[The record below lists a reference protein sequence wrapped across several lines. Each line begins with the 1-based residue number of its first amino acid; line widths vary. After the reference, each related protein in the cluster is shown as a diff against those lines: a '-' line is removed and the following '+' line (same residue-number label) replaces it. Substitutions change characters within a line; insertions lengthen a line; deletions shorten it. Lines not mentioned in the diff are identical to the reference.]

1 MNMRIKKNDDV
12 VVIAGNDKGKTGKVL
27 KVFPETSRII
37 VEGVNLRTRH
47 TKPTQKSPQG
57 GKVVKE
63 APVHVSNVMILDPK
77 SKEASRIGSRII
89 LDDKTG
95 KKKIARISKK
105 SNEMI

>member
-1 MNMRIKKNDDV
+1 MRIKKNDDV

-27 KVFPETSRII
+27 KVFPETLRVI

-47 TKPTQKSPQG
+47 TKPTQKNPQG
-57 GKVVKE
+57 GKVIKE

-77 SKEASRIGSRII
+77 TKEASRIGSRII